1 MDLRVL
7 MEGTL
12 RPVGKSRMQ
21 LKNPD
26 ADVFAPDGSTVAE
39 ALVKT
44 THLAVGAHQDDI
56 EFMAMHGILECF
68 RQTDRWFS
76 GVTVTDGAGSPRSGP
91 YENCS
96 DDEMR
101 KIRAAEQRKAA
112 LIGDYACQIQLGY
125 PSKVVKDA
133 ANEEVVVY
141 LKAIF
146 EGANPEV
153 IYLHNPADKHD
164 THVACC
170 LRSIAALR
178 SLPEEKRP
186 EKVYGCE
193 VWRDLDWL
201 LDSDKEVLRLDD
213 RANISEALCGVF
225 DSQISG
231 GKRYD
236 LAVQGRH
243 LANAT
248 FYESHEVDRSDRL
261 SFAMDLTPLVKD
273 PSINVADFTLGLLR
287 NMKDDVTDRI
297 VRMNRQG

>member
-1 MDLRVL
+1 
-7 MEGTL
+7 
-12 RPVGKSRMQ
+12 MQ

-26 ADVFAPDGSTVAE
+26 ADVYAPDGSTVAE

-76 GVTVTDGAGSPRSGP
+76 GVTVTDGGGSPKNGL
-91 YENCS
+91 YERYS
-96 DDEMR
+96 EDEIR
-101 KIRAAEQRKAA
+101 KIRVAEQRKAA
-112 LIGDYACQIQLGY
+112 LIGDYACQIQLGF
-125 PSKVVKDA
+125 PSDVVKDA
-133 ANEEVVVY
+133 TNEDVVMY

-164 THVACC
+164 THIACC

-178 SLPEEKRP
+178 SLPEDKLP

-193 VWRDLDWL
+193 VWRSLDWL
-201 LDSDKEVLRLDD
+201 LDSDKEALPLSD
-213 RANISEALCGVF
+213 RANIAEALCGIF

-236 LAVQGRH
+236 LAVRGRH

-248 FYESHEVDRSDRL
+248 FHESHEVDECDRL
-261 SFAMDLTPLVKD
+261 SFAMDLTPLIQD
-273 PSINVADFTLGLLR
+273 PSIDVADFTLGLLR
-287 NMKDDVTDRI
+287 NLKDDITDRI
-297 VRMNRQG
+297 VRMNRKG

>member
-1 MDLRVL
+1 
-7 MEGTL
+7 
-12 RPVGKSRMQ
+12 MQ

-26 ADVFAPDGSTVAE
+26 ADVYAPDGSTVAE

-68 RQTDRWFS
+68 RQADRWFS

-91 YENCS
+91 YEDCS
-96 DDEMR
+96 DEDIR
-101 KIRAAEQRKAA
+101 KIRVAEQRKAA

-125 PSKVVKDA
+125 SSEVVKDA
-133 ANEEVVVY
+133 SNEDVVVY

-178 SLPEEKRP
+178 SLPEDKRP
-186 EKVYGCE
+186 KKVYGCE

-201 LDSDKEVLRLDD
+201 LDSDKETLRLND
-213 RANISEALCGVF
+213 RANIAEALCGVF

-236 LAVQGRH
+236 LAVHGRH

-248 FYESHEVDRSDRL
+248 FYESHEVDTCDRL
-261 SFAMDLTPLVKD
+261 MQQ
-273 PSINVADFTLGLLR
+273 R
-287 NMKDDVTDRI
+287 E
-297 VRMNRQG
+297 Q

>member
-1 MDLRVL
+1 
-7 MEGTL
+7 
-12 RPVGKSRMQ
+12 MQ

-26 ADVFAPDGSTVAE
+26 ADVYVPDESSVAE
-39 ALVKT
+39 ALAKT

-56 EFMAMHGILECF
+56 EFMAMHGVLECF
-68 RQTDRWFS
+68 RQADKWFS
-76 GVTVTDGAGSPRSGP
+76 GVTVTDGGGSPRSGP
-91 YENCS
+91 YEKFS

-101 KIRAAEQRKAA
+101 KIRVSEQRKAA
-112 LIGDYACQIQLGY
+112 LVGDYACQIQLGF
-125 PSKVVKDA
+125 PSAAVKDA
-133 ANEEVVVY
+133 AKEDVVVY

-146 EGANPEV
+146 EGATPEV
-153 IYLHNPADKHD
+153 VYLHNPADKHD

-170 LRSIAALR
+170 LRAIAALR
-178 SLPEEKRP
+178 SLPADKRP

-193 VWRDLDWL
+193 VWRGLDWL
-201 LDSDKEVLRLDD
+201 LDDDKQILRLYD
-213 RANISEALCGVF
+213 RANVAEALCGVF

-248 FYESHEVDRSDRL
+248 FFESHEVDKYERL
-261 SFAMDLTPLVKD
+261 GFAMDLTPLVKD
-273 PSINVADFTLGLLR
+273 PSLNVGDFTLGLLR

-297 VRMNRQG
+297 VRMNRKG

>member
-1 MDLRVL
+1 
-7 MEGTL
+7 
-12 RPVGKSRMQ
+12 MQ

-26 ADVFAPDGSTVAE
+26 ADVYVPDGSTVAE

-68 RQTDRWFS
+68 RQTDHWFS
-76 GVTVTDGAGSPRSGP
+76 GVTVTDGGGGPRSGL
-91 YENCS
+91 YEKYS
-96 DDEMR
+96 DDEIR
-101 KIRAAEQRKAA
+101 KIRVAEQRKAA
-112 LIGDYACQIQLGY
+112 LIGDYACQIQLGF
-125 PSKVVKDA
+125 PSEVAKEA
-133 ANEEVVVY
+133 ANEDVVAY

-146 EGANPEV
+146 EGAKPEV

-178 SLPEEKRP
+178 SLPEDQRP

-193 VWRDLDWL
+193 VWRSLDWL
-201 LDSDKEVLRLDD
+201 LDSDKEILRLND
-213 RANISEALCGVF
+213 RANIAEALCGVF

-236 LAVQGRH
+236 HAVHGRH

-248 FYESHEVDRSDRL
+248 FYESHEVDRYDLL
-261 SFAMDLTPLVKD
+261 SFAMDLTPLIKD
-273 PSINVADFTLGLLR
+273 PSIDVADFTLGLLR
-287 NMKDDVTDRI
+287 NLKDDITDRI
-297 VRMNRQG
+297 VRMNRKG

>member
-1 MDLRVL
+1 
-7 MEGTL
+7 
-12 RPVGKSRMQ
+12 MQ

-26 ADVFAPDGSTVAE
+26 ADVYAPDGSTVAE

-68 RQTDRWFS
+68 RQTDLWFS
-76 GVTVTDGAGSPRSGP
+76 GVTVTDGSGAPRSGL
-91 YENCS
+91 YENYS

-101 KIRAAEQRKAA
+101 KIRVAEQRKAA
-112 LIGDYACQIQLGY
+112 LIGDYACQIQLGF
-125 PSKVVKDA
+125 PSEVVKDA
-133 ANEEVVVY
+133 KNDDVMVY

-146 EGANPEV
+146 EGANPQV

-201 LDSDKEVLRLDD
+201 HDSDKEILRLND
-213 RANISEALCGVF
+213 RSNIAEALYGVF

-248 FYESHEVDRSDRL
+248 FYESHEVDKCDRL
-261 SFAMDLTPLVKD
+261 SFAMDLTPLIED

-287 NMKDDVTDRI
+287 NLKDDITDRI
-297 VRMNRQG
+297 VRMNRAG

>member
-1 MDLRVL
+1 
-7 MEGTL
+7 
-12 RPVGKSRMQ
+12 MQ
-21 LKNPD
+21 LKNAD
-26 ADVFAPDGSTVAE
+26 ADAYVADGCTVAE
-39 ALVKT
+39 ALAKT

-68 RQTDRWFS
+68 QQTDRWFS
-76 GVTVTDGAGSPRSGP
+76 GVTVTDGAGSSRSGP
-91 YENCS
+91 YEEYS
-96 DDEMR
+96 DDDIR
-101 KIRAAEQRKAA
+101 KIRVAEQRKAA
-112 LIGDYACQIQLGY
+112 RIGDYACQIQLGF
-125 PSKVVKDA
+125 PSAVVKDA
-133 ANEEVVVY
+133 ANEDVAVN

-146 EGANPEV
+146 EAASPEV

-178 SLPEEKRP
+178 SLPEETCP

-201 LDSDKEVLRLDD
+201 LDSDKQILRLHG
-213 RANISEALCGVF
+213 RTNITEALCGVF

-236 LAVQGRH
+236 LAVQGRY

-248 FYESHEVDRSDRL
+248 FYESHEVDKCDRL
-261 SFAMDLTPLVKD
+261 SFAMDLTPLIED
-273 PSINVADFTLGLLR
+273 PSIDVADFTLGLLR

-297 VRMNRQG
+297 VRMNRRG

>member
-1 MDLRVL
+1 
-7 MEGTL
+7 
-12 RPVGKSRMQ
+12 MQ

-26 ADVFAPDGSTVAE
+26 ADVYVPDESTVAE
-39 ALVKT
+39 ALAKT

-68 RQTDRWFS
+68 RQADRWFG
-76 GVTVTDGAGSPRSGP
+76 GVTVTDGSGSPRSGP
-91 YENCS
+91 YEKFS
-96 DDEMR
+96 DEQMR
-101 KIRAAEQRKAA
+101 KIRVSEQRKAA
-112 LIGDYACQIQLGY
+112 LVGDYACQIQLGF
-125 PSKVVKDA
+125 PSAVVQDA
-133 ANEEVVVY
+133 SNEEVVVY

-146 EGANPEV
+146 EGAMPEV
-153 IYLHNPADKHD
+153 VYLHNPADKHD

-170 LRSIAALR
+170 LRSIEALR
-178 SLPEEKRP
+178 SLPEDKRP
-186 EKVYGCE
+186 AHVYGCE
-193 VWRDLDWL
+193 IWRGLDWM
-201 LDSDKEVLRLDD
+201 LDSDKKILKLYD
-213 RANISEALCGVF
+213 RENVADALCGVF

-248 FYESHEVDRSDRL
+248 FLESHEVDKYQRL

-273 PSINVADFTLGLLR
+273 PSLNVGDYTLSLLR

-297 VRMNRQG
+297 VRMNRGS